1 MRSKTI
7 IASTYGIDQSEIE
20 NYRYQSTRTKQPI
33 YSIGEYYFSCG
44 KKNLQMKLDMN
55 GVLTLTN
62 FGLNKTKQ
70 FFGLQNLKL
79 QERAFKHHERL

>member
-1 MRSKTI
+1 MGLTNLKLKI
-7 IASTYGIDQSEIE
+7 IVINPHGQNNLFIPLASITFHVAKE
-20 NYRYQSTRTKQPI
+20 
-33 YSIGEYYFSCG
+33 
-44 KKNLQMKLDMN
+44 NLQMKLDMN